1 MPRDWSQSEVEACV
15 ADYLQMLTLELTGQS
30 YSKTAHRNALRQLLD
45 DRTDSSIEMKH
56 RNISAVL
63 LELGCPHVIGYK
75 PLTNY
80 QRRLFDTVEKC
91 LRTNSILD
99 EAAISAVEQ
108 PATVP
113 ALLDYSAVDVA
124 PPTPRH
130 VGETA
135 ADYVPRFAAT
145 KRDYLVLE
153 SRNRSLG
160 DAGER
165 FVIEYEIQRLH
176 TLGKKALA
184 DRVEQ
189 VSATQGDG
197 LGFDILSF
205 EESGEE
211 RLIEVKTTA
220 FARETPFHVTRT
232 ELACSEHRENFHL
245 YRVFEFRKSPKM
257 FQLPGL
263 ISKHCHLDPVNFVA
277 KFSW

>member
-1 MPRDWSQSEVEACV
+1 MARDWSQSEVDACV

-30 YSKTAHRNALRQLLD
+30 YSKTTHRNALRQLLNG
-45 DRTDSSIEMKH
+45 RSDSSVEMKH
-56 RNISAVL
+56 RNISAVM
-63 LELGCPHVIGYK
+63 LELGSPHVIGYK

-80 QRRLFDTVEKC
+80 QQRLFDTVEKY
-91 LRTNSILD
+91 LRTNSIFD
-99 EAAISAVEQ
+99 QAAVSAVEQ
-108 PATVP
+108 PASVP
-113 ALLDYSAVDVA
+113 AHLDYSLVDVA
-124 PPTPRH
+124 PPIPKH
-130 VGETA
+130 VGEA
-135 ADYVPRFAAT
+135 SAEYAPHFAAI

-165 FVIEYEIQRLH
+165 FVIEYEIQRLF

-184 DRVEQ
+184 DQVEQ

-205 EESGEE
+205 EASGKE

-220 FARETPFHVTRT
+220 FARETPFHLTRT

-263 ISKHCHLDPVNFVA
+263 ISNHCHLDPVSFVA
-277 KFSW
+277 KFR

>member
-1 MPRDWSQSEVEACV
+1 MARDWSQSEVEACV
-15 ADYLQMLTLELTGQS
+15 ADYLQMLTLELMGQS
-30 YSKTAHRNALRQLLD
+30 YSKTAHRNALRQLLN
-45 DRTDSSIEMKH
+45 DRSDSSVEMKH

-75 PLTNY
+75 PLNNY
-80 QRRLFDTVEKC
+80 QQRLFDTIERY
-91 LRTNSILD
+91 LQRNSMFD
-99 EAAISAVEQ
+99 EAAIAAVEQ

-113 ALLDYSAVDVA
+113 TLVDYSLVDED
-124 PPTPRH
+124 PPIPKH
-130 VGETA
+130 VGEPVA
-135 ADYVPRFAAT
+135 KYIPRFTAI

-160 DAGER
+160 NAGER
-165 FVIEYEIQRLH
+165 FVLEYENQRLYA
-176 TLGKKALA
+176 LGKKTLA

-189 VSATQGDG
+189 VSTTQGDG

-245 YRVFEFRKSPKM
+245 YRVFEFRKSPRM

-263 ISKHCHLDPVNFVA
+263 ISNHCHLDPVSFVA
-277 KFSW
+277 KFR